1 MLFII
6 KNHSKQRHTK
16 MEKVTPCLGFNEL
29 WEGGE
34 EFSQLDFTKEAIPTS
49 RQITSKGTDV

>member
-1 MLFII
+1 MLLII
-6 KNHSKQRHTK
+6 KNNSQQRQDK
-16 MEKVTPCLGFNEL
+16 REKVTPCLGFNEL